1 MKIFTNIFKR
11 NNDTSI
17 VKAKRIKFSNEDEY
31 DGLLFLINYYLLFL
45 ILKTGDMVNDSR

>member
-31 DGLLFLINYYLLFL
+31 DGIIQFLYIIYYF
-45 ILKTGDMVNDSR
+45 KNRRYGKWF